1 MKRSS
6 TPGDAGKTDPE
17 VPGAPSDSVA
27 AGGKDAATGT
37 GRKTL
42 GVKSTAASGDA
53 TPKKAGLRA
62 RFLPSAERRGTGKP
76 PERNA
81 GPKVRERQPRDA
93 AKAAAADKARGP
105 RREREGR
112 GEAAGRDEAPRRGGR
127 EDRPRRDERPR
138 EDRGA
143 DRRAASNERGA
154 APEKRALRDER
165 PARDDRGPR
174 ENRAE
179 RENSASP
186 GREKPREGR
195 RERDDRPARDDRGA
209 RERRPAR
216 EGRPAHEARAS
227 REDRSVRDDRRE
239 RDDRPARGPG
249 PADARRPGSEPR
261 GERSERGAARGGAN
275 PRSSGRGEREA
286 SSGYDAKRPRGAG
299 SEAGRG
305 GFSGL
310 PGPAPSAGGRIP
322 AGDSAKRKTVADERP
337 PRTRRP
343 EGSAGAPHRY
353 EAPREPARAAAAP
366 SEARAEG
373 VRLSKVMAD
382 RGICSRREADAI
394 IERGWVFVDGQRVS
408 ELGIRIDPNAEI
420 TLAAQAKRRQAEQVT
435 ILLHKPVGYV
445 SGQPEPGFEPAVALI
460 GPDNQFDVADAQRFH
475 DSHLKGLAPA
485 GRLDIDSTGLL
496 VLTQNGR
503 IARQLIGED
512 SKVEKE
518 YLVRVEGEV
527 DEGGLALLNHGLELD
542 GRKLRPAKVEW
553 LNEDQLRF
561 LLREGRKRQIR
572 RMCELVGLKVVG
584 LKRVR
589 IGGVRLGDLPLGQW
603 RFLREDE
610 SF

>member
-6 TPGDAGKTDPE
+6 TPGDAGKIDSE
-17 VPGAPSDSVA
+17 VDGTPSDSAA
-27 AGGKDAATGT
+27 AGGKDAAAGA

-42 GVKSTAASGDA
+42 GVKPTAASGDA
-53 TPKKAGLRA
+53 PPKKAGLRT

-93 AKAAAADKARGP
+93 AKAAAADTARGP

-112 GEAAGRDEAPRRGGR
+112 GEAAGRDEAGRRGGR
-127 EDRPRRDERPR
+127 EDRPQ
-138 EDRGA
+138 
-143 DRRAASNERGA
+143 
-154 APEKRALRDER
+154 RDER
-165 PARDDRGPR
+165 PARQDPDPRRSSGERGAAAEKRGIREERPVRDDRGPR
-174 ENRAE
+174 ENR
-179 RENSASP
+179 P
-186 GREKPREGR
+186 GRENRASPSWEKPRGERREREDRPTRDDRVPREGR
-195 RERDDRPARDDRGA
+195 PM
-209 RERRPAR
+209 R
-216 EGRPAHEARAS
+216 EGRPTHEGRAS
-227 REDRSVRDDRRE
+227 GEDRSVRDDRRG

-249 PADARRPGSEPR
+249 ATDARRPLSEPR
-261 GERSERGAARGGAN
+261 GEPSERGEGRGRAS
-275 PRSSGRGEREA
+275 PRSSGGGEHGA

-299 SEAGRG
+299 PEAGRG
-305 GFSGL
+305 GFSGRL
-310 PGPAPSAGGRIP
+310 GPAPSAGGRAP
-322 AGDSAKRKTVADERP
+322 AGAPAKRKTLADERP
-337 PRTRRP
+337 SRTRRP
-343 EGSAGAPHRY
+343 EGNPA
-353 EAPREPARAAAAP
+353 APRRHDEPRERASAVAAP

-445 SGQPEPGFEPAVALI
+445 SGQPEPGFEPAVSLI

-518 YLVRVEGEV
+518 YLVRVEGEL
-527 DEGGLALLNHGLELD
+527 DDDGLALLNHGLELD

-561 LLREGRKRQIR
+561 VLREGRKRQIR